1 MVVKKMVKK
10 YMETLKG
17 SYCKIVTREPGEDR
31 ASVVTGILKDIDYKD
46 GFIIVDS
53 EQGLGCLSINTIV
66 AIKPKSKENYGKH
79 KKSLKNLKK
88 DDIGMVGI
96 GTLIV
101 FIAMVLIAAVAASVL
116 INTSETLQ
124 SRAKTVGTATIR
136 EVSAGVAIESI
147 TGYTNVNKTRI
158 EYLALTVRPRAGSKD
173 IGLSLCTLSALFDN
187 LSILTLDESIIQNV
201 NVDNKSVFNTP
212 VASGSSYTI
221 LDNTTSTTFGVIAI
235 HDPDSSVT
243 GTSGMNSGDRIIIIV
258 NLSAIIPG
266 QGGLLPRQSISG
278 TLTPEIGIKAQYDTT
293 APAVFSKRIVNLS

>member
-1 MVVKKMVKK
+1 
-10 YMETLKG
+10 
-17 SYCKIVTREPGEDR
+17 
-31 ASVVTGILKDIDYKD
+31 
-46 GFIIVDS
+46 
-53 EQGLGCLSINTIV
+53 
-66 AIKPKSKENYGKH
+66 
-79 KKSLKNLKK
+79 
-88 DDIGMVGI
+88 MVGI

-187 LSILTLDESIIQNV
+187 LSILTLDESNVQNV

-212 VASGSSYTI
+212 VTPGSSYTI
-221 LDNTTSTTFGVIAI
+221 LDNTTSITFGVIAI

-293 APAVFSKRIVNLS
+293 APAVFSKRVINLS